1 MDLFSAAS
9 EVERR
14 KEAPLAARM
23 RPERFEDFVG
33 QQEIVGPKRLLR
45 RAIEADRLTSMILYG
60 PPGTGKTTLAF
71 LIAKY
76 TKAHFET
83 INAVSTGV
91 AELRR
96 LINEA
101 KERYSFHGQRTVVF
115 IDEIHRFNKGQQDA
129 LLPAV
134 EDGTIILLGATTENP
149 YYEVNTPLLSRSRV
163 FRLRSLTDEEM
174 KQVINRAI
182 TDRDKGLGHLQ
193 VELEPAALDHLIHV
207 AEGDARLALNG
218 LELAALTTEP
228 AADGKRYL
236 TIEIIADSVQQRV
249 IRYDKAG
256 DNHYDTISAFIKSI
270 RGSDPD
276 AALFYLAKMLKA
288 GEDPKFIARRMIVH
302 AAEDI
307 GNADP
312 RALLMA
318 VAAAQAVEMVGLP
331 EARIPMAQ
339 AVIYLATAPKS
350 NASCEGINL
359 AAQAVEEVSQGTV
372 PLHLKD
378 ASHPGSRQLGHGQG
392 YLYPHD
398 YPGHHV
404 RQEYLPEELKGQ
416 RYYHPTDQG
425 YEGEIKERLEKWWV
439 GNNKIYAD
447 PKK

>member
-1 MDLFSAAS
+1 MDLFSAAR
-9 EVERR
+9 ENQRK
-14 KEAPLAARM
+14 KEAPLATRM

-33 QQEIVGPKRLLR
+33 QQEIVGPNRLLR
-45 RAIEADRLTSMILYG
+45 RAIEADRLTSMIFYG

-83 INAVSTGV
+83 VNAVSTGV
-91 AELRR
+91 AELRK
-96 LINEA
+96 LIKEA
-101 KERYSFHGQRTVVF
+101 EERYTLHGKRTIVF

-149 YYEVNTPLLSRSRV
+149 YYEVNTPLLSRSRI
-163 FRLRSLTDEEM
+163 FRLRSLTDDEL
-174 KQVINRAI
+174 KQVIDRALQ
-182 TDRDKGLGHLQ
+182 DREKGLGDLR
-193 VELEPAALDHLIHV
+193 VELEPAALEHLVRV

-228 AADGKRYL
+228 GADGRRLL
-236 TIEIIADSVQQRV
+236 TEEIIADSVQQKV
-249 IRYDKAG
+249 IRYDKQG

-312 RALLMA
+312 QGLVVA

-339 AVIYLATAPKS
+339 AAVYLATAPKS
-350 NASCEGINL
+350 NACYQGIDRAL
-359 AAQAVEEVSQGTV
+359 ADVDAVSQGTI
-372 PLHLKD
+372 PMHLRD

-398 YPGHHV
+398 FPGHYV
-404 RQEYLPEELKGQ
+404 RQEYLPAELKGR
-416 RYYHPTDQG
+416 RYYEPTTEG
-425 YEGEIKERLEKWWV
+425 YEQEIKTRLEKWRV
-439 GNNKIYAD
+439 GENKG
-447 PKK
+447 

>member
-1 MDLFSAAS
+1 MDLFSAAG
-9 EVERR
+9 EAKRK

-23 RPERFEDFVG
+23 RPESFEEFVG
-33 QQEIVGPKRLLR
+33 QQEIVGPKKLLR
-45 RAIEADRLTSMILYG
+45 RAIEADRLTSMIFYG

-83 INAVSTGV
+83 VNAVSTGV
-91 AELRR
+91 AELRKI
-96 LINEA
+96 INEA
-101 KERYSFHGQRTVVF
+101 KERYTLHGQRTVVF

-149 YYEVNTPLLSRSRV
+149 YYEVNTPLLSRARI
-163 FRLRSLTDEEM
+163 FRLRPLTDEEI
-174 KQVINRAI
+174 KIVINRALH
-182 TDRDKGLGHLQ
+182 DREKGLGDLQ
-193 VELEPAALDHLIHV
+193 VVLEPAALAHLVRV

-236 TIEIIADSVQQRV
+236 TEEIIADSVQQKV
-249 IRYDKAG
+249 IRYDKDG

-276 AALFYLAKMLKA
+276 AALFYLARMLQA
-288 GEDPKFIARRMIVH
+288 GEDPKFIARRMVIQ

-312 RALLMA
+312 RALMVA

-331 EARIPMAQ
+331 EGRIPLAQ
-339 AVIYLATAPKS
+339 AAVYLATAPKS
-350 NASCEGINL
+350 NACYLGID
-359 AAQAVEEVSQGTV
+359 QASRDVETVSQGTI
-372 PLHLKD
+372 PLHLRD
-378 ASHPGSRQLGHGQG
+378 ASHPGSRQFGYGQG

-398 YPGHHV
+398 FPGHYV
-404 RQEYLPEELKGQ
+404 AQEYLPAELRGR
-416 RYYHPTDQG
+416 RYYRPTAEG
-425 YEGEIKERLEKWWV
+425 YEREIQSRLEKWRT
-439 GNNKIYAD
+439 GDAN
-447 PKK
+447 

>member
-1 MDLFSAAS
+1 MDLFSAAG
-9 EVERR
+9 EAKRK
-14 KEAPLAARM
+14 KEAPLATRM
-23 RPERFEDFVG
+23 RPESFEDFVG
-33 QQEIVGPKRLLR
+33 QQEIVGPQKLLR
-45 RAIEADRLTSMILYG
+45 RAIEADRLTSMIFYG

-83 INAVSTGV
+83 VNAVAAGV
-91 AELRR
+91 AELRK
-96 LINEA
+96 LIKEA
-101 KERYSFHGQRTVVF
+101 KDRYALQGQRTVVF

-149 YYEVNTPLLSRSRV
+149 YYEVNTPLLSRSRI
-163 FRLRSLTDEEM
+163 FRLRPLTGTEVET
-174 KQVINRAI
+174 VVNRALH
-182 TDRDKGLGHLQ
+182 DREKGLGALQ
-193 VELEPAALDHLIHV
+193 VVLEPAALAHLVRV

-236 TIEIIADSVQQRV
+236 TEEIIADSVQQKV
-249 IRYDKAG
+249 IRYDKDG

-270 RGSDPD
+270 RGSHPD

-312 RALLMA
+312 RGLLVA

-339 AVIYLATAPKS
+339 AAIYLATAPKS
-350 NASCEGINL
+350 NSCCVGIDQ
-359 AAQAVEEVSQGTV
+359 AMTAVETLSQGTV
-372 PLHLKD
+372 PLHLRD
-378 ASHPGSRQLGHGQG
+378 SNHPGSRQLGHGQG

-398 YPGHHV
+398 FPGHYV
-404 RQEYLPEELKGQ
+404 AQDYLPAEVKGQ
-416 RYYHPTDQG
+416 RYYHPSEEG
-425 YEGEIKERLEKWWV
+425 YEREIKARLEKWRT
-439 GNNKIYAD
+439 GNNN
-447 PKK
+447 

>member
-1 MDLFSAAS
+1 MDLFSAAR
-9 EVERR
+9 ETQRK
-14 KEAPLAARM
+14 KEAPLATRM
-23 RPERFEDFVG
+23 RPERFEDFIG
-33 QQEIVGPKRLLR
+33 QQEIVGPNRLLR
-45 RAIEADRLTSMILYG
+45 RAIEADRITSMIFYG

-83 INAVSTGV
+83 VNAVSTGV
-91 AELRR
+91 TELRK
-96 LINEA
+96 LIKEA
-101 KERYSFHGQRTVVF
+101 EERYALHGKRTIVF

-149 YYEVNTPLLSRSRV
+149 YYEVNTPLLSRSRI
-163 FRLRSLTDEEM
+163 FRLRPLTDDEM
-174 KQVINRAI
+174 KQVIARALQ
-182 TDRDKGLGHLQ
+182 DREKGLGDLQ
-193 VELEPAALDHLIHV
+193 VELEPAALEHLVRV

-228 AADGKRYL
+228 GPDGKRVL
-236 TIEIIADSVQQRV
+236 TAEIIADSVQQKV
-249 IRYDKAG
+249 IRYDKQG

-276 AALFYLAKMLKA
+276 AALFYLARMLKA
-288 GEDPKFIARRMIVH
+288 GEDPKFIARRMIIL

-312 RALLMA
+312 QGLLVA

-339 AVIYLATAPKS
+339 AAVYLATAPKS
-350 NASCEGINL
+350 NACYLGIDR
-359 AAQAVEEVSQGTV
+359 ASADVDTVSQGTI
-372 PLHLKD
+372 PLHLRD
-378 ASHPGSRQLGHGQG
+378 ASHPGSRQMGHGQG

-398 YPGHHV
+398 FPGHYV
-404 RQEYLPEELKGQ
+404 RQEYLPPELKGR
-416 RYYHPTDQG
+416 RYYEPTTEG
-425 YEGEIKERLEKWWV
+425 YEREIKARIEKWRT
-439 GNNKIYAD
+439 GGE
-447 PKK
+447 

>member
-1 MDLFSAAS
+1 MDLFSAAR
-9 EVERR
+9 EAERK
-14 KEAPLAARM
+14 KEAPLATRM
-23 RPERFEDFVG
+23 RPERFEDFIG
-33 QQEIVGPKRLLR
+33 QQEIVGPNRLLR
-45 RAIEADRLTSMILYG
+45 RAIEADRLTSMIFYG

-83 INAVSTGV
+83 VNAVSTGV
-91 AELRR
+91 AELRK
-96 LINEA
+96 LIKEA
-101 KERYSFHGQRTVVF
+101 EERYALHGKRTVVF

-149 YYEVNTPLLSRSRV
+149 FYEVNTPLLSRSRI
-163 FRLRSLTDEEM
+163 FRLRPLTDDDL
-174 KQVINRAI
+174 KQVIARALE
-182 TDRDKGLGHLQ
+182 DREKGLGDLR
-193 VELEPAALDHLIHV
+193 VELEPAALEHLVRV

-228 AADGKRYL
+228 GPDGRRLL
-236 TIEIIADSVQQRV
+236 TEEIIVDSVQQKV
-249 IRYDKAG
+249 IRYDKQG

-276 AALFYLAKMLKA
+276 AALFYLARMLKA

-312 RALLMA
+312 QALLVA

-339 AVIYLATAPKS
+339 AATYLATAPKS
-350 NASCEGINL
+350 NACCQGIDR
-359 AAQAVEEVSQGTV
+359 AFADVDAVSQGTI
-372 PLHLKD
+372 PMHLRD

-398 YPGHHV
+398 FPGHYV
-404 RQEYLPEELKGQ
+404 RQEYLPAEVKGR
-416 RYYHPTDQG
+416 RYYVPTTEG
-425 YEGEIKERLEKWWV
+425 YEREIKTRLEKWRV
-439 GNNKIYAD
+439 GENKD
-447 PKK
+447 

>member
-1 MDLFSAAS
+1 MDLFSAAR
-9 EVERR
+9 ENQRK
-14 KEAPLAARM
+14 KEAPLATRM

-33 QQEIVGPKRLLR
+33 QQEIVGPNRLLR
-45 RAIEADRLTSMILYG
+45 RAIEADRLTSMIFYG

-83 INAVSTGV
+83 VNAVSTGV
-91 AELRR
+91 AELRK
-96 LINEA
+96 LIKEA
-101 KERYSFHGQRTVVF
+101 EERYTLHGKRTIVF

-149 YYEVNTPLLSRSRV
+149 YYEVNTPLLSRSRI
-163 FRLRSLTDEEM
+163 FRLRSLTDDEL
-174 KQVINRAI
+174 KQVIDRALQ
-182 TDRDKGLGHLQ
+182 DREKGLGDLR
-193 VELEPAALDHLIHV
+193 VELEPAALEHLVRV

-228 AADGKRYL
+228 RADGRRLL
-236 TIEIIADSVQQRV
+236 TEEIIADSVQQKV
-249 IRYDKAG
+249 IRYDKQG

-276 AALFYLAKMLKA
+276 ATLFYLAKMLKA

-312 RALLMA
+312 QGLVVA

-339 AVIYLATAPKS
+339 AAVYLATAPKS
-350 NASCEGINL
+350 NACYQGIDRAL
-359 AAQAVEEVSQGTV
+359 ADVDAVSQGTI
-372 PLHLKD
+372 PMHLRD

-398 YPGHHV
+398 FPGHYV
-404 RQEYLPEELKGQ
+404 RQEYLPAELKGR
-416 RYYHPTDQG
+416 RYYEPTTEG
-425 YEGEIKERLEKWWV
+425 YEQEIKTRLEKWRV
-439 GNNKIYAD
+439 GENKG
-447 PKK
+447 

>member
-1 MDLFSAAS
+1 MDLFSAAG
-9 EVERR
+9 EAKR
-14 KEAPLAARM
+14 KREAPLATRM
-23 RPERFEDFVG
+23 RPESFAEFVG
-33 QQEIVGPKRLLR
+33 QQEIVGPKKLLR
-45 RAIEADRLTSMILYG
+45 RAIEADRLTSMIFYG

-83 INAVSTGV
+83 VNAVSAGV

-96 LINEA
+96 LIDEA
-101 KERYSFHGQRTVVF
+101 KDRYALHGQRTVVF

-149 YYEVNTPLLSRSRV
+149 YYEVNTPLLSRSRI
-163 FRLRSLTDEEM
+163 FRLRPLTDAEV
-174 KQVINRAI
+174 KTVIDRALH
-182 TDRDKGLGHLQ
+182 DREKGLGDLQ
-193 VELEPAALDHLIHV
+193 VVLEPAALEHLVRV

-236 TIEIIADSVQQRV
+236 TEEIIADSVQQKV
-249 IRYDKAG
+249 IRYDKDG

-276 AALFYLAKMLKA
+276 AALFYLARMLKA
-288 GEDPKFIARRMIVH
+288 GEDPKFIARRMVIQ

-312 RALLMA
+312 RGLLVA

-331 EARIPMAQ
+331 EGRIPLAQ
-339 AVIYLATAPKS
+339 AAVYLATAPKS
-350 NASCEGINL
+350 NACYLGID
-359 AAQAVEEVSQGTV
+359 QAFADVEAVSQGTI
-372 PLHLKD
+372 PLHLRD

-398 YPGHHV
+398 FPGHFV
-404 RQEYLPEELKGQ
+404 AQDYLPAELKGR
-416 RYYHPTDQG
+416 RYYQPTAEG
-425 YEGEIKERLEKWWV
+425 YEREIQIRLEKWRM
-439 GNNKIYAD
+439 GNAN
-447 PKK
+447 

>member
-1 MDLFSAAS
+1 MDLFSAAR
-9 EVERR
+9 ENQRK
-14 KEAPLAARM
+14 KEAPLATRM

-33 QQEIVGPKRLLR
+33 QQEIVGPNRLLR
-45 RAIEADRLTSMILYG
+45 RAIEADRLTSMIFYG

-83 INAVSTGV
+83 VNAVSTGV
-91 AELRR
+91 AELRK
-96 LINEA
+96 LIKEA
-101 KERYSFHGQRTVVF
+101 EERYTLHGKRTIVF

-149 YYEVNTPLLSRSRV
+149 YYEVNTPLLSRSRI
-163 FRLRSLTDEEM
+163 FRLRSLTDDEL
-174 KQVINRAI
+174 KQVIDRALQ
-182 TDRDKGLGHLQ
+182 DREKGLGDLR
-193 VELEPAALDHLIHV
+193 VELEPAALEHLVRV

-228 AADGKRYL
+228 RADGRRLL
-236 TIEIIADSVQQRV
+236 TEEIIADSVQQKV
-249 IRYDKAG
+249 IRYDKQG

-312 RALLMA
+312 QGLVVA

-339 AVIYLATAPKS
+339 AAVYLATAPKS
-350 NASCEGINL
+350 NACYQGIDRAL
-359 AAQAVEEVSQGTV
+359 ADVDAVSQGTI
-372 PLHLKD
+372 PMHLRD
-378 ASHPGSRQLGHGQG
+378 ASHPGSRQLEHGQG

-398 YPGHHV
+398 FPGHYV
-404 RQEYLPEELKGQ
+404 RQEYLPAELKGR
-416 RYYHPTDQG
+416 RYYEPTTEG
-425 YEGEIKERLEKWWV
+425 YEQEIKTRLEKWRV
-439 GNNKIYAD
+439 GENKG
-447 PKK
+447 

>member
-1 MDLFSAAS
+1 MDLFSAAG
-9 EVERR
+9 EAKRK
-14 KEAPLAARM
+14 KEAPLATRM
-23 RPERFEDFVG
+23 RPETFEEFVG
-33 QQEIVGPKRLLR
+33 QQEIVGPKKLLR
-45 RAIEADRLTSMILYG
+45 RAIEADRLTSMIFYG

-83 INAVSTGV
+83 VNAVSTGV
-91 AELRR
+91 AELRK
-96 LINEA
+96 LISEA
-101 KERYSFHGQRTVVF
+101 KERLALHGQRTVVF

-149 YYEVNTPLLSRSRV
+149 YYEVNTPLLSRARI
-163 FRLRSLTDEEM
+163 FRLRPLTDDEI
-174 KQVINRAI
+174 KTVIDRALR
-182 TDRDKGLGHLQ
+182 DREKGLGDLQ
-193 VELEPAALDHLIHV
+193 VVLTPAALEHLVRV

-236 TIEIIADSVQQRV
+236 TEEIIAESVQQKV
-249 IRYDKAG
+249 IRYDKDG

-276 AALFYLAKMLKA
+276 AALFYLARMVKA
-288 GEDPKFIARRMIVH
+288 GEDPKFIARRMVIL

-312 RALLMA
+312 RALLVA

-331 EARIPMAQ
+331 EGRIPLAQ
-339 AVIYLATAPKS
+339 AAVYLATAPKS
-350 NASCEGINL
+350 NACYLGID
-359 AAQAVEEVSQGTV
+359 QAMADVETVSQGTI
-372 PLHLKD
+372 PLHLRD

-398 YPGHHV
+398 FPGHYV
-404 RQEYLPEELKGQ
+404 AQEYLPPELKGR
-416 RYYHPTDQG
+416 RYYRPTAEG
-425 YEGEIKERLEKWWV
+425 YEREIQSRLERWRTGKT
-439 GNNKIYAD
+439 KD
-447 PKK
+447 

>member
-9 EVERR
+9 ASQR
-14 KEAPLAARM
+14 KREAPLATRM

-33 QQEIVGPKRLLR
+33 QQEIVGPQRLLR
-45 RAIEADRLTSMILYG
+45 RAIEADRLTSMIFYG

-83 INAVSTGV
+83 VNAVSTGV

-96 LINEA
+96 LISEA
-101 KERYSFHGQRTVVF
+101 KERSLLHGQRTVVF

-163 FRLRSLTDEEM
+163 FRLRSLNNDELKE
-174 KQVINRAI
+174 VINRAI
-182 TDRDKGLGHLQ
+182 NDRQQGLGELQ
-193 VELEPAALDHLIHV
+193 VILEPAALEHLVGV
-207 AEGDARLALNG
+207 AEGDARVALNG

-228 AADGKRYL
+228 SDDGHRHL
-236 TIEIIADSVQQRV
+236 TVEIIADSVQQKV
-249 IRYDKAG
+249 IRYDREG

-288 GEDPKFIARRMIVH
+288 GEDPKFIARRLIVH

-312 RALLMA
+312 QGLLVA

-339 AVIYLATAPKS
+339 AVTYLATAPKS
-350 NASCEGINL
+350 NACCLGIDL
-359 AAQAVEEVSQGTV
+359 AGKDVEAVSQGTI
-372 PLHLKD
+372 PLHLRD

-398 YPGHHV
+398 YPGHYV
-404 RQEYLPEELKGQ
+404 PQDYLPTEVKGR
-416 RYYHPTDQG
+416 RYYQPTEEG
-425 YEGEIKERLEKWWV
+425 YERRIKERLENWRAGK
-439 GNNKIYAD
+439 NNK
-447 PKK
+447 